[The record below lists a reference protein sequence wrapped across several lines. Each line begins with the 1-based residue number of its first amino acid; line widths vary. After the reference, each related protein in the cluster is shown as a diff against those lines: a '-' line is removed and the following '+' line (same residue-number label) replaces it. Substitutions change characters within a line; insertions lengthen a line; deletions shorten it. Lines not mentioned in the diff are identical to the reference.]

1 MVFLK
6 FKYKIPPLL
15 RKTIKVVLWLVISV
29 VLLVVFIVA
38 LIQVPGIQNKI
49 AQYATS
55 FVSNKTQTRVEIRKI
70 RISFPKSV
78 VIEGIY
84 LEDIQKDTLL
94 YAGKVKINIA
104 LFDLFSQKISIS
116 SAVLE
121 DVNLHLYSTVS
132 DSHLNLDFL
141 LTAFTDTASQKKVKP
156 QSTSKWTFSLDQVRL
171 KNIRFRFDDEYG
183 GINIAAVLGRLE
195 LEMDETDFAKSV
207 YSIDELL
214 IESLA
219 GNLLILKKTDTDST
233 KSDASLPIIAANKIE
248 IKNSNISFADSVV
261 KRSIVAAINQFELTE
276 GSAGLDH
283 LIIKVKGVQ
292 MNENSF
298 AYDLGDKP
306 ESVNAI
312 DVNHLNYN
320 HFQIIYHVYHYKK
333 FGLF

>member
-1 MVFLK
+1 MLK

-38 LIQVPGIQNKI
+38 LIRVPGIQNKI
-49 AQYATS
+49 AQYASS
-55 FVSNKTQTRVEIRKI
+55 FVSDKTQTRVEIRKI

-94 YAGKVKINIA
+94 YAGKIKINIA

-121 DVNLHLYSTVS
+121 DVNLHLYSTAS
-132 DSHLNLDFL
+132 DSHLNFDFL
-141 LTAFTDTASQKKVKP
+141 LTAFTDTASQKKIKP

-183 GINIAAVLGRLE
+183 GINIAAVLGGLVF
-195 LEMDETDFAKSV
+195 EMNEIDFAKSI

-214 IESLA
+214 VERLNGSV
-219 GNLLILKKTDTDST
+219 LIKKRVIANNI
-233 KSDASLPIIAANKIE
+233 KSKLSN
-248 IKNSNISFADSVV
+248 NSD
-261 KRSIVAAINQFELTE
+261 
-276 GSAGLDH
+276 
-283 LIIKVKGVQ
+283 
-292 MNENSF
+292 
-298 AYDLGDKP
+298 
-306 ESVNAI
+306 
-312 DVNHLNYN
+312 
-320 HFQIIYHVYHYKK
+320 
-333 FGLF
+333 